1 MAKARDKSSRQRAP
15 REIPDADSLPDPLPR
30 EITIDDW
37 LAKHGL
43 AKLAHRMRA
52 QLSEAKSASERGQQW
67 TRAVERA
74 ARDIPIGQ
82 RPAPRPSVE
91 PGSTE
96 KPQAHLPPKAKPKA
110 RPPNKRKKRKQ
121 RTPNRR
127 GRPRDFTHEQI
138 RDLAEGYI
146 KDHGLPRT
154 RPGLKPSLRAL
165 CKKVKDTCPIKL
177 PKRTQLQKIL
187 RPVFRAALQK
197 WSLNQK

>member
-1 MAKARDKSSRQRAP
+1 VP
-15 REIPDADSLPDPLPR
+15 REIPDAERPEL
-30 EITIDDW
+30 T
-37 LAKHGL
+37 
-43 AKLAHRMRA
+43 
-52 QLSEAKSASERGQQW
+52 LSEDQKKAIERALSEDQKKAIERARQQPISI
-67 TRAVERA
+67 AVGRA
-74 ARDIPIGQ
+74 ARNIPIGQ
-82 RPAPRPSVE
+82 RPAPRPSAE
-91 PGSTE
+91 PGATE
-96 KPQAHLPPKAKPKA
+96 KLEPHLPPKAKPKA
-110 RPPNKRKKRKQ
+110 RSPNKRKKRKR
-121 RTPNRR
+121 RTPSRR

-187 RPVFRAALQK
+187 RPVFGAALQK